1 MDTDELSE
9 MAYDI
14 IIRAARVTD
23 TLKAE
28 LGAMSSKYK
37 SEEEW
42 LRGARNHLKGIIND
56 PEEYAE
62 YWNLQED
69 EGITPKEIKKLAEN
83 LLRISEIVL
92 VTPIKERGSRDW

>member
-42 LRGARNHLKGIIND
+42 LRGVRNHLNEIIND

-62 YWNLQED
+62 YWNLQEE
-69 EGITPKEIKKLAEN
+69 EGITPGKIKKLTEN

-92 VTPIKERGSRDW
+92 VTPIKERGARDW

>member
-1 MDTDELSE
+1 MDADELSE

-42 LRGARNHLKGIIND
+42 LQGAQNHFKDIIND
-56 PEEYAE
+56 PEEYVE
-62 YWNLQED
+62 YWNLQEE
-69 EGITPKEIKKLAEN
+69 EGITPEKMKKLAEN